1 MKVRLG
7 EVMAGSC
14 FFQGKKLKKMTDDG
28 RVLSVKNKKVSTRR
42 VNGDPE
48 VELTSCP
55 LEMLGLGMPRHPETI
70 VEIGDGNPL
79 RKRRRVD

>member
-7 EVMAGSC
+7 EVMSGSC
-14 FFQGKKLKKMTDDG
+14 FFQGKKLKKKVDDD

-42 VNGDPE
+42 VKGDPE
-48 VELTSCP
+48 VELTNCP

-79 RKRRRVD
+79 RNRRKVD

>member
-14 FFQGKKLKKMTDDG
+14 FFHGKKLKKMTEDG
-28 RVLSVKNKKVSTRR
+28 RVLSVKGKKVSTRR
-42 VNGDPE
+42 AKGDPE

-79 RKRRRVD
+79 RKRRKVD

>member
-14 FFQGKKLKKMTDDG
+14 FLQGKKLKKMTDDG

-42 VNGDPE
+42 VKGDPE

-79 RKRRRVD
+79 RNRRKVD